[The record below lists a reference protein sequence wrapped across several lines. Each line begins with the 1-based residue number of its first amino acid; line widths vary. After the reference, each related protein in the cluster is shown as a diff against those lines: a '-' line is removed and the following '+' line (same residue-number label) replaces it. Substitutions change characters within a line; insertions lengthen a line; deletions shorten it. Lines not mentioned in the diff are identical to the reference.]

1 MWLVSSEAPID
12 RLSDKNNM
20 IDRKLTTEMNLC
32 WEIKQT
38 ETQKQ
43 TVNLPTYFFLPHI
56 PILISDK

>member
-1 MWLVSSEAPID
+1 MWLVSFEAPID